1 MIKIKK
7 DAFTLSEVLI
17 TLAIVGTI
25 ALLVVPGLVK
35 DVNNKAMMALLQGT
49 VTNINDIVQT
59 ELSNTHVSKLED
71 TMIFKDPEKFLQKLD
86 YTKSQGSGALI
97 YYPDNGYIT
106 VNRATAS
113 GIGGG
118 TYNASVILKN
128 GVGIGLLAPRS
139 ANGTKYNGRSSALF
153 NIDLN
158 GAKEPNMVGV
168 DLFEL
173 ELSNE
178 SDYDEGI
185 HVGDNLEN
193 SDDLK
198 TNLTDCKNGKP
209 YACYSA
215 VTLSGFEPNY
225 LFKED

>member
-17 TLAIVGTI
+17 TLAIVGTL
-25 ALLVVPGLVK
+25 ALLVVPGLIR

-59 ELSNTHVSKLED
+59 ELVNTRATKLSD
-71 TMIFKDPEKFLQKLD
+71 TIIFNDPEKFLQKLE
-86 YTKSQGSGALI
+86 YAKSRGSGTII
-97 YYPDNGYIT
+97 YYPAEKYKNISG
-106 VNRATAS
+106 TANQM
-113 GIGGG
+113 GTG

-128 GVGIGLLAPRS
+128 GVGIGLLAPRTAS
-139 ANGTKYNGRSSALF
+139 GKQYAGRAAVLF

-158 GAKEPNMVGV
+158 GSKGPNISGV

-173 ELSNE
+173 ELSDE
-178 SDYDEGI
+178 SDLNAGI
-185 HVGDNLEN
+185 HLGDNLEH
-193 SDDLK
+193 SQDQA
-198 TNLTDCKNGKP
+198 TNLKDCKTSGYP

-215 VTLSGFEPNY
+215 ASLSGFDPNY
-225 LFKED
+225 LFN